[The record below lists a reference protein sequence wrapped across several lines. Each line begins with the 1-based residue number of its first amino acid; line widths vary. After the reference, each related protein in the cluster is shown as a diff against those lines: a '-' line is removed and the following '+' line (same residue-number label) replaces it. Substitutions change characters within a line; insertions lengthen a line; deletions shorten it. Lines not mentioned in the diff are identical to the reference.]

1 MKLYFLIPIFLISP
15 VIVNAQNDIQIF
27 DELQENAWYLPT
39 EDGQARLYV
48 TQIGKGDTII
58 TLHGGPGND
67 FHYLVDAV
75 RNNIHENTFVLF
87 DQRGSLMSP
96 VKDSLVSSLTINK
109 LVDDLETLR
118 QSLNQEKVVL
128 FGHSFGSLLAISYC
142 LKYPQNVKGMILTAT
157 MPPYITKEKPFHE
170 ILKDIHSRIKELRD
184 RPHVQE
190 ILEKE
195 GLENDSVLNAKQKSE
210 KNKITGNAAFNMI
223 NLNNWRKFKGGGVY
237 YNIKVDG
244 AIGSSIPGSYD
255 IRNALDKFPI
265 PISIIQGDRDYID
278 PAALN
283 WQEISDS
290 YEFVKLFII
299 NQSSHYIWLDK
310 QSEFDKILKQELER
324 IKTIN

>member
-27 DELQENAWYLPT
+27 DELQENAWYFPT

-118 QSLNQEKVVL
+118 QS
-128 FGHSFGSLLAISYC
+128 
-142 LKYPQNVKGMILTAT
+142 
-157 MPPYITKEKPFHE
+157 
-170 ILKDIHSRIKELRD
+170 
-184 RPHVQE
+184 
-190 ILEKE
+190 
-195 GLENDSVLNAKQKSE
+195 
-210 KNKITGNAAFNMI
+210 
-223 NLNNWRKFKGGGVY
+223 
-237 YNIKVDG
+237 
-244 AIGSSIPGSYD
+244 
-255 IRNALDKFPI
+255 
-265 PISIIQGDRDYID
+265 
-278 PAALN
+278 
-283 WQEISDS
+283 
-290 YEFVKLFII
+290 
-299 NQSSHYIWLDK
+299 
-310 QSEFDKILKQELER
+310 
-324 IKTIN
+324 